1 MSETVCADCPRYGFC
16 EQCTLDRKTAAEFI
30 HRFTVDEPIWI
41 PVGDEFGDEASDLA
55 LSGRHGRVILDDEGA
70 WLSVGTRDVGWDW
83 EPEVIEVIQFQ
94 AAEPTSRRS
103 ISKKYS
109 KKEVE
114 TLVSV
119 AIAGIINGDWVCE
132 KALTQMTANGSLVIY
147 PEYLDSLA

>member
-16 EQCTLDRKTAAEFI
+16 ERCKRDRETATEFI
-30 HRFTVDEPIWI
+30 RAFSNEPIWI
-41 PVGDEFGDEASDLA
+41 QAGDEFGDEASDLA

-119 AIAGIINGDWVCE
+119 AISGIINGDWVCE
-132 KALTQMTANGSLVIY
+132 KALTQMTANGSLVVY